1 MIESIFA
8 DVVLLVNMGA
18 TALLVGFLI
27 GVTLFVCR
35 ES

>member
-18 TALLVGFLI
+18 TALFVCFLI
-27 GVTLFVCR
+27 GVTMFVCG